1 MTQRRPGRPTS
12 TDTIELIGVRARGFH
27 GVLPDE
33 RRDGQDFVVDVVME
47 VDLAPAGA
55 SDALEHTVSYAEVA
69 DDVVAVVEGP
79 PRDLIEVVASDIAEL
94 TLRRPRVGAVEVTV
108 HKPQAPVGHPFA
120 DVRVRIRRSR
130 RSPVV
135 IALGSNLGDSGT
147 TLAEAAER
155 ITDVIEIESESP
167 IYRTDPV
174 GGPEQ
179 AEYLNSVVVG
189 HTALTPWALLHEL
202 NRIEAEHGRT
212 RDIRWGPRTL
222 DLDIISYGA
231 PGRPDEVVLDE
242 PDLIL
247 PHPRAHERAFVLV
260 PWLAADPDARLRV
273 GEEVHRVSDLVSRCD
288 TSGVRADGSP
298 R

>member
-1 MTQRRPGRPTS
+1 MHVVAELT
-12 TDTIELIGVRARGFH
+12 TDTIELMGVRAHGFH
-27 GVLPDE
+27 GVLEHE
-33 RRDGQDFVVDVVME
+33 RRDGQQFVVDVVLE
-47 VDLAPAGA
+47 VDLTPAGR
-55 SDALEHTVSYAEVA
+55 SDDLAETVSYAEVA
-69 DDVVAVVEGP
+69 DDVVRVIEGN
-79 PRDLIEVVASDIAEL
+79 PRDLIEAVAEDIAEL

-135 IALGSNLGDSGT
+135 IALGSNLGDSGA
-147 TLAEAAER
+147 TLTEAVER
-155 ITDVIEIESESP
+155 ITEMVDIESESP
-167 IYRTDPV
+167 VYRTEPV

-189 HTALTPWALLHEL
+189 HTALTPWALLREL
-202 NRIEAEHGRT
+202 NTIEAEHGRT

-222 DLDIISYGA
+222 DLDVISYGT
-231 PGRPDEVVLDE
+231 PGGADEVALDK
-242 PDLIL
+242 PDLTL

-260 PWLAADPDARLRV
+260 PWLAADLDARLRV

-288 TSGVRADGSP
+288 TSGVRAEGSP